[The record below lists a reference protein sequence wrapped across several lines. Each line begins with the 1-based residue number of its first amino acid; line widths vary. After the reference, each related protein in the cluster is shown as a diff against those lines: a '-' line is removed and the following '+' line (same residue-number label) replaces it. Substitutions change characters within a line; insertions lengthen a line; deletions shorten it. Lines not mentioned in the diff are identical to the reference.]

1 MYRAFSGQPAS
12 EPGVHRFDAPGSPVD
27 LCRVRD
33 GGRVDVV
40 MARRADDEGRAPHFC
55 HEGCPRGLAR
65 PGPAELAERGDLVD
79 GHCRAVLAR
88 FAPPFTEPV
97 DQLPA
102 GVACPGRCGSWMTA
116 RLSCLRGIPPNR
128 ATRSVLPG
136 RCRLASK
143 QVLGPWPVI
152 AFAL

>member
-1 MYRAFSGQPAS
+1 MTAVLSLRVVTRRVGCPARSPIYRAFSGQPPS

-40 MARRADDEGRAPHFC
+40 VARRADDEGLAPHFC

-79 GHCRAVLAR
+79 GHCRAVLA
-88 FAPPFTEPV
+88 
-97 DQLPA
+97 
-102 GVACPGRCGSWMTA
+102 
-116 RLSCLRGIPPNR
+116 
-128 ATRSVLPG
+128 
-136 RCRLASK
+136 
-143 QVLGPWPVI
+143 
-152 AFAL
+152 